1 MCGDQEVIT
10 VTGGIREPD
19 VLALN
24 TNDALRKGF
33 KDGAIC
39 RYKLE
44 FPTDAAAE
52 DQIAVTLGSIANAI
66 VYVTET
72 SSFDSSMPT

>member
-52 DQIAVTLGSIANAI
+52 D
-66 VYVTET
+66 
-72 SSFDSSMPT
+72 